1 MNPWFLSLFFI
12 IFVNISVYVWA
23 YKRQSDALTDFTYSF
38 CFFVATAWLLLN
50 YGTLT
55 PGRILL
61 AFMIFVWSWRLGGFL
76 FFRIRKMNRDTRF
89 DSFRQDPKGF
99 LKFWLL
105 QSVSIWILTWP
116 IITGL
121 TSDQS
126 PEVYQPALLLFLIGF
141 ILESVADWQ
150 KFRHKSEYGT
160 TSFIQTGLYSTIRH
174 PNYLGEILVWIS
186 VFWYVTP
193 VMQGWMWIS
202 VLSPVWIT
210 LLLLFISGIPL
221 IEKANAEKYKGN
233 TNYQVY
239 LKKTKRLIP
248 FLY

>member
-1 MNPWFLSLFFI
+1 MNQWLLSLIFI
-12 IFVNISVYVWA
+12 LFVNITAYIWA

-38 CFFVATAWLLLN
+38 CFFVVTTWLLLYHGN
-50 YGTLT
+50 LT
-55 PGRILL
+55 PGRLL
-61 AFMIFVWSWRLGGFL
+61 LSFMIFTWSWRLGGFL
-76 FFRIRKMNRDTRF
+76 FYRIRKMNRDKRF

-105 QSVSIWILTWP
+105 QSVSIWILLLP
-116 IITGL
+116 VIAGM
-121 TSDQS
+121 TSDRS
-126 PEVYQPALLLFLIGF
+126 PVVHQPAISLFLVGF

-150 KFRHKSEYGT
+150 KFRHKSEYGAS
-160 TSFIQTGLYSTIRH
+160 SFIRTGLYSIIRH
-174 PNYLGEILVWIS
+174 PNYLGEIMVWVS

-193 VMQGWMWIS
+193 VLHGWTWIS
-202 VLSPVWIT
+202 VFSPVWIA

-221 IEKANAEKYKGN
+221 IEKTNAEKYKGN
-233 TNYQVY
+233 ANYQVY